1 MLLPWLQ
8 LKRYKYFSAGLLME
22 TDPWVN
28 ISKEHPKRRHPNR
41 RALMAARRARI
52 LKMKRKMKEDQ
63 EWQPNK
69 VPILC
74 YPGLERGVDT
84 VTMIMLL
91 LYIG

>member
-1 MLLPWLQ
+1 MCVLIYRVITVLQ

-22 TDPWVN
+22 TDPWVK

-69 VPILC
+69 VASHPEWWTLF
-74 YPGLERGVDT
+74 PW
-84 VTMIMLL
+84 LL
-91 LYIG
+91 VP

>member
-1 MLLPWLQ
+1 
-8 LKRYKYFSAGLLME
+8 ME
-22 TDPWVN
+22 TDPWLN

-69 VPILC
+69 VPLFFMFPTVWLHTVGWGSSSLAGLGVVVLC
-74 YPGLERGVDT
+74 
-84 VTMIMLL
+84 
-91 LYIG
+91 

>member
-1 MLLPWLQ
+1 
-8 LKRYKYFSAGLLME
+8 ME
-22 TDPWVN
+22 TDPWVG

-69 VPILC
+69 VIH
-74 YPGLERGVDT
+74 
-84 VTMIMLL
+84 VTMVPAGHGGWSIIRFGLGGHCCHG
-91 LYIG
+91 Y